1 VASNADGGNDVFDS
15 EPFGQRAVRL
25 GLATS
30 EQVRQALETQNI
42 LAQKS
47 GMLGEILV
55 EMGWLDAQDYMKLV
69 QRIID
74 DAPPGGTREEM
85 EELFVKTAVAD
96 GIVEEGRIEQ
106 AKRIQTQ
113 FKLKNRLIGQIMV
126 EMGHLSSD
134 QLDQILNTY
143 DGNDE

>member
-1 VASNADGGNDVFDS
+1 MASNADGGNDVFDS